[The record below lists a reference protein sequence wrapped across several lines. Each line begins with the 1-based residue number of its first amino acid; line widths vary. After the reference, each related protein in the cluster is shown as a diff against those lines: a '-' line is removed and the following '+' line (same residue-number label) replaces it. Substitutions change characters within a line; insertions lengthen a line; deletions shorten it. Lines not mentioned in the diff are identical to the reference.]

1 MKKARLVMED
11 GTVYQGIS
19 FGADVETGG
28 EVVFNT
34 SLTGY
39 QEILTDP
46 SYSGQIITMTYPL
59 IGNYGVNG
67 EDFESRRPYARGFV
81 VKEYCQAP
89 SNWRSEMTIDSFLKK
104 YNIPGISGIDTRAL
118 TRRLRTAGVMKG
130 LITTSA
136 EPDEALI
143 ERVKELPDLSGN
155 DFVKTASTKEI
166 YTVGD
171 GDWHVVLMDFGAKLN
186 IQRCLLKY
194 GCRVTVVPCDTTG
207 ETILKMKPD
216 GVMLS
221 NGPGDPKDIPYAVES
236 VKELIGKVPLFGIC
250 LGHQILALALGGDTY
265 KLKFG
270 HRGGNHPVKE
280 LTSGAVTITSQNHGF
295 AVRENSLNQEVIISH
310 INVNDGT
317 VEGLK
322 HRQLPIFSVQYHP
335 EATPGPW
342 DSEYLFKQFVGNMR
356 NLRMTA

>member
-11 GTVYQGIS
+11 GTIYQGIS
-19 FGADVETGG
+19 FGADAETSG

-34 SLTGY
+34 GLTGY

-59 IGNYGVNG
+59 IGNYGLNC
-67 EDFESRRPYARGFV
+67 EDFESRHPYARGFV

-104 YNIPGISGIDTRAL
+104 YNIPAISGIDTRAL

-130 LITTSA
+130 MISTST

-143 ERVKELPDLSGN
+143 ERVKERPDLSGN
-155 DFVKTASTKEI
+155 DFVRTASTKEI

-171 GDWHVVLMDFGAKLN
+171 GDLHVVLMDFGAKLN
-186 IQRCLLKY
+186 IQRSLVTH
-194 GCRVTVVPCDTTG
+194 GCRVTVVPCDTTS

-236 VKELIGKVPLFGIC
+236 VKRLIGKAPLFGIC
-250 LGHQILALALGGDTY
+250 LGHQILGLALGGDTY

-295 AVRENSLNQEVIISH
+295 AVRENSLNREEVIISH

-342 DSEYLFKQFVGNMR
+342 DSEYLFKQFVANMR
-356 NLRMTA
+356 N